1 MDGGGLTVEWS
12 AAGSPGRRRVGFPM
26 GRRVGCTTDF
36 AQCSRGFRRGG
47 KNGRKSRP
55 RVSCSQGFRRIGK
68 RWPRVE
74 TLRPLRTPPLPAG
87 RDSVALPYRNGR
99 PSGCATAHKCR
110 SHFARTKSTICT
122 TTATRSRPSSATRRT
137 SATATTTASRSTF
150 QKINRDFLNPLIVG
164 RLASRF
170 CLRFSHKQEPDRPA
184 PRPFGEPSR
193 GVLCAYYT
201 TPPGTRARGIL
212 KKSRC
217 ENFSKYPIDGLMRNM
232 IQFAPSS
239 TNGSQKPSEDP
250 KRRKS
255 PNVFPHL

>member
-47 KNGRKSRP
+47 KSGRKSRP

-122 TTATRSRPSSATRRT
+122 TTATRWLCAAKVWPRVPYLHYSGRTYWQRPFLFIVPTRRD
-137 SATATTTASRSTF
+137 AR
-150 QKINRDFLNPLIVG
+150 IV
-164 RLASRF
+164 
-170 CLRFSHKQEPDRPA
+170 P
-184 PRPFGEPSR
+184 
-193 GVLCAYYT
+193 
-201 TPPGTRARGIL
+201 
-212 KKSRC
+212 
-217 ENFSKYPIDGLMRNM
+217 
-232 IQFAPSS
+232 
-239 TNGSQKPSEDP
+239 
-250 KRRKS
+250 
-255 PNVFPHL
+255 